1 MDVNEVRKYLH
12 VWHDKNLCNIREEE
26 RLLQLDAEISARTAE
41 CGWWMLCKRRKIARL
56 RQICESYS
64 GEIKRNK
71 KTADDL
77 GLILLA
83 NTGILDVHSEY
94 RTRYRPQAYRDAA
107 EHLANDPARLLT
119 LLELSLDTDPG
130 LLKAI
135 QRPARFDPDT
145 YWMGVIRHYPRLD
158 GTMLP
163 PTQWGYECSIQAYRK
178 NQVRTIPQG
187 VRLLRTL
194 QYGKTTNEKALLD
207 FKVGQEIWI
216 GPGLSTTA
224 TKPHGLGQDV
234 VWIIR
239 GVERGV
245 PLVGIWDDPQTG
257 LPQTE
262 INEKEVFI
270 PDQLKCRITS
280 TALDPHDKLEIGNRQ
295 PYQLT
300 VIDSR
305 TPDNM
310 HHQGE

>member
-1 MDVNEVRKYLH
+1 MDVYEVRHCLND
-12 VWHDKNLCNIREEE
+12 WHSDNLNNCREHEK
-26 RLLQLDAEISARTAE
+26 LLQMNEEIAARAAK
-41 CGWWMLCKRRKIARL
+41 CRWWMLFERRRIAWL
-56 RQICESYS
+56 RQRYEHRS
-64 GEIKRNK
+64 EKVKRNK
-71 KTADDL
+71 KETDDRAL
-77 GLILLA
+77 SLLA
-83 NTGILDVHSEY
+83 DTRILDVHPEY
-94 RTRYRPQAYRDAA
+94 LTRYCPQAYRDAT
-107 EHLANDPARLLT
+107 EHLANDPARLLA

-130 LLKAI
+130 LRNAI

-178 NQVRTIPQG
+178 NQVRTIPRG

-194 QYGKTTNEKALLD
+194 QYGKTTNEKELLD

-224 TKPHGLGQDV
+224 TTPHSFGTDI